1 MHPNTKG
8 DSTHASLQESLSG
21 GKMKDQVFSSWS
33 LKTASYVGLE
43 GNMEKIPTHKNSIF
57 VIAEKCLWP

>member
-43 GNMEKIPTHKNSIF
+43 GNMEKISLIRIVF
-57 VIAEKCLWP
+57 L